1 MDPFVPAIAVFLAP
15 YLQKAGEKV
24 AEKTVETLFDLRADL
39 ADKFTNFF
47 KPEIITLGLS
57 DRATSPEVTERLN
70 AKPDVKEEIGKKIAN
85 NQDLLNELVT
95 AFQQMPQQ
103 EFRGI
108 SINAKN
114 IGSVINNPTGPISIK
129 NTFS

>member
-1 MDPFVPAIAVFLAP
+1 MDSLIPAIAVFLSP
-15 YLQKAGEKV
+15 YLHKAGEKV

-39 ADKFTNFF
+39 ADKFTGFF
-47 KPEIITLGLS
+47 KPEIISLGLS
-57 DRATSPEVTERLN
+57 DHTSSEEVTKRLN
-70 AKPDVKEEIGKKIAN
+70 AQPEVKGAVDKKIAD
-85 NQDLLNELVT
+85 NQDMLNELVN
-95 AFQQMPQQ
+95 AFQQLPQQ

-114 IGSVINNPTGPISIK
+114 IGSVINNPTGPISMN